1 MKLIFY
7 NQMENKKIEKKNTF
21 DYLYEM
27 LFGIVSNI
35 IVDKTKSEIK
45 LKQFN
50 ILEKIISNI
59 ISAEKSNKNSE
70 KFRKIRMNNP
80 NIDLVL
86 KIKGVYDFFIFLGF
100 KQEDVEDN
108 EKNESYLYLPE
119 ENLSLQKLEKTLF
132 YMNLLN
138 LNFIDFNNE
147 ENLNNYETPEYQE
160 NLKQKKLNGELIPEM
175 NIIEQNDNINDARI
189 ILEETGIERFTRALK
204 FSDNNNN
211 NSFFSF
217 KCIFD
222 FITCNTCGNEKKE
235 EARKYFE
242 QKEKEE
248 NSKKNIM
255 TLSDVEYKNP
265 SNELEN
271 KDEIGKACLKL
282 TNEFRAKYKLPEL
295 EWDNSIWAI
304 AYSHS
309 KNMGDGIVPFGHKG
323 FNERVNKF
331 NFRCLKA
338 CENVYMCQGYS
349 QYTIA
354 ENAVKGWINSPGHK
368 KNLLSDTTHCAI
380 AVYKNNYGEFY
391 LTQLFALK

>member
-1 MKLIFY
+1 MKNEI
-7 NQMENKKIEKKNTF
+7 IEDKNNF
-21 DYLYEM
+21 SYLYEM
-27 LFGIVSNI
+27 LFSIVSNI
-35 IVDKTKSEIK
+35 ISDKTKSEIK

-70 KFRKIRMNNP
+70 KFRKIRINNP

-100 KQEDVEDN
+100 KQESFEDDG
-108 EKNESYLYLPE
+108 KNETYLYLPE
-119 ENLSLQKLEKTLF
+119 ENLSLQKLEKSLF

-138 LNFIDFNNE
+138 LNFIDFNDE

-160 NLKQKKLNGELIPEM
+160 NLKQRRQNNEIMPEM
-175 NIIEQNDNINDARI
+175 NIIEMNDDINDDMNDGRK
-189 ILEETGIERFTRALK
+189 ILEETGLERLSRALK
-204 FSDNNNN
+204 YSENN
-211 NSFFSF
+211 NSSFFSI
-217 KCIFD
+217 KSVLD
-222 FITCNTCGNEKKE
+222 FITCNICGKE
-235 EARKYFE
+235 EKEETKKFFE
-242 QKEKEE
+242 QKEKQDD
-248 NSKKNIM
+248 NKKKIM
-255 TLSDVEYKNP
+255 TLSDLDYKNP
-265 SNELEN
+265 SRSNELEN

-282 TNEFRAKYKLPEL
+282 TNDFRAKYKLPLL
-295 EWDNSIWAI
+295 EWDNSIWSI
-304 AYSHS
+304 AYTHS
-309 KNMGDGIVPFGHKG
+309 KNMGEGIVPFGHKG

-331 NFRCLKA
+331 NFSCSKA

-349 QYTIA
+349 QYDIA